1 MGALWQDIKFGFR
14 MLAQKPAF
22 TAIAVLTLALGIGA
36 NTAIFSVVNAVL
48 LNPLPYPQSDRL
60 MALCTKG
67 ANFDCSSVSYPNFLD
82 WQRENHD
89 FQAMAAYRKDDFNL
103 TGQGEAER
111 LRGDM
116 VSADFFSILGT
127 RPALGRLFNAGDDH
141 VGSEPVLLIS
151 SGFWKRKFGSSPDVV
166 GKTMTLNGV
175 NYSVIGV
182 IPPDFHL
189 DRTDDIWVPI
199 GQWNDPT
206 FRDRRA
212 TLGMRVVGR
221 LKPGVTPAQAR
232 TEMDTIGRGLAA
244 SFPEADAGS
253 SVTVRSLKDS
263 IVGNTGRYLY
273 VLLGAVAFVL
283 LIACANVANLLL
295 ARAIGRSREFAI
307 RAALGAGRGR
317 VIRQL
322 LTESVLLSAAG
333 GALGLLISAWGTHA
347 VISLLPDALP
357 RSREIGMDSHVFIFT
372 AIVSVACGILF
383 GLAPALKISR
393 PDLQE
398 TLKEGGRGSSGTHHR
413 VQGIFVTVEVAMA
426 LVLLIGAGLM
436 LRSLARLWSVDPGF
450 NSHNVLTFNVALAPA
465 VAGNPTAARNA
476 LRDLHDRLSA
486 INGVQT
492 LSLMAGSLP
501 ESGDD
506 SELLF
511 WRDGQPKPATDNAMN
526 AALFYL
532 VEPEYLKAMG
542 IPLDRGRFLTAQDSE
557 HAPFVVVIDE
567 SLAQKYFP
575 NEDPIGKR
583 LNIDLVN
590 YHSEIVGVVKHV
602 RHWGL
607 DADITNPIQAQF
619 YLPFVQLP
627 DQFMPFIVKGV
638 TVVMRTQGSPEALAG
653 AVRQTVA
660 QANSE
665 HVVYDVESMDS
676 IVSDSLADRRFS
688 MALLG
693 VFAALALLLSS
704 VGIYGVISYVVG
716 ERTHEIGIRM
726 ALGAQQRDI
735 LRQMLHQGIRMA
747 SPGVALGLAA
757 ALLLTRLMAKM
768 LYGVSAVDPLTFV
781 GVAALLS
788 LVALAACY
796 VPARRATRVDPMV
809 ALRYE

>member
-22 TAIAVLTLALGIGA
+22 TAIALLTLALGIGA

-67 ANFDCSSVSYPNFLD
+67 PNFDCGSVSYPNFLD
-82 WQRENHD
+82 WQRENRD
-89 FQAMAAYRKDDFNL
+89 FQAMAAYRRDHFNL

-116 VSADFFSILGT
+116 VSADFFSILGIK
-127 RPALGRLFNAGDDH
+127 PALGRLFNAGDDH
-141 VGSEPVLLIS
+141 VGAEPVVLIS
-151 SGFWKRKFGSSPDVV
+151 SGFWKRKFGSSPDVI
-166 GKTMTLNGV
+166 GKMMTLNGV
-175 NYSVIGV
+175 NYSIIGV
-182 IPPDFHL
+182 TPAGFHL
-189 DRTDDIWVPI
+189 DRTNDVWMPI

-206 FRDRRA
+206 FHDRRA
-212 TLGMRVVGR
+212 ALGMRVVGR

-232 TEMDTIGRGLAA
+232 AEMDTIGRGLAA

-253 SVTVRSLKDS
+253 SVTVRSLKDW
-263 IVGNTGRYLY
+263 IVGGTGRFLY
-273 VLLGAVAFVL
+273 VLLGAVTFVL

-307 RAALGAGRGR
+307 RSALGAGRAR

-347 VISLLPDALP
+347 VIALLPEALP
-357 RSREIGMDSHVFIFT
+357 RSQEIGMDSHVFIFT

-383 GLAPALKISR
+383 GLAPALKTSR

-413 VQGIFVTVEVAMA
+413 AQGVFVTVEVAMA

-450 NSHNVLTFNVALAPA
+450 NPHNVLTFDVALAPA
-465 VAGNPTAARNA
+465 VAGNATAARNA

-486 INGVQT
+486 IKGVET
-492 LSLMAGSLP
+492 LSMMAGGLP

-506 SELLF
+506 SELPF
-511 WRDGQPKPATDNAMN
+511 WREGQPKPASDNAMN
-526 AALFYL
+526 VALFYL

-542 IPLDRGRFLTAQDSE
+542 IPLDRGRFLTAQDTE
-557 HAPFVVVIDE
+557 HAPFVAVIDE

-583 LNIDLVN
+583 LNIELLN
-590 YHSEIVGVVKHV
+590 YQAEIVGVVKHV
-602 RHWGL
+602 KHWGL
-607 DADITNPIQAQF
+607 DADANNPIQAQF
-619 YLPFVQLP
+619 YLPLVQLP
-627 DQFMPFIVKGV
+627 DQFMPLVNSV
-638 TVVMRTQGSPEALAG
+638 TVVMRTQGPPDALAG
-653 AVRQTVA
+653 AARQTIA

-726 ALGAQQRDI
+726 ALGAQQRDV
-735 LRQMLHQGIRMA
+735 LRQMLHHGIRMA
-747 SPGVALGLAA
+747 YPGVAVGLAA

-768 LYGVSAVDPLTFV
+768 LYGVSAADPLTFV

-788 LVALAACY
+788 VVALAACY

>member
-1 MGALWQDIKFGFR
+1 MGILWQDIKFGFR
-14 MLAQKPAF
+14 MLLQKPGF
-22 TAIAVLTLALGIGA
+22 TAIALLTLALGIGA

-48 LNPLPYPQSDRL
+48 LNPLPYPQSDQL
-60 MALCTKG
+60 MSLCTKG

-82 WQRENHD
+82 WQRENQD
-89 FQAMAAYRKDDFNL
+89 FQAMAAYRHDAFNL

-111 LRGDM
+111 LNGEM
-116 VSADFFSILGT
+116 VSADFFPILGIK
-127 RPALGRLFNAGDDH
+127 PALGRVFNSGDDH
-141 VGSEPVLLIS
+141 IGAEPVVLIS
-151 SGFWKRKFGSSPDVV
+151 SGFWKRKFGGSPSVI
-166 GKTMTLNGV
+166 GETMTLDGV
-175 NYSVIGV
+175 NYSIIGV
-182 IPPDFHL
+182 IPPGFHL
-189 DRTDDIWVPI
+189 PGTRDVWTPI

-206 FRDRRA
+206 FHDRRA
-212 TLGMRVVGR
+212 SLGMRVVGR
-221 LKPGVTPAQAR
+221 LKPGVTPEQAR
-232 TEMDTIGRGLAA
+232 AEMDTIGRGLAA
-244 SFPEADAGS
+244 SFPEADADS

-263 IVGNTGRYLY
+263 IVGDTGGFLY

-307 RAALGAGRGR
+307 RTALGAGRGR
-317 VIRQL
+317 VVRQL

-357 RSREIGMDSHVFIFT
+357 RAQEIGMDSHVFIFT
-372 AIVSVACGILF
+372 AILSVACGILF
-383 GLAPALKISR
+383 GFAPAFKISR

-413 VQGIFVTVEVAMA
+413 VQGVFVTVEVAMA

-436 LRSLARLWSVDPGF
+436 LRSLAHLWSVDPGF

-465 VAGNPTAARNA
+465 VAGNATTARNA
-476 LRDLHDRLSA
+476 LRDLHDRLKA
-486 INGVQT
+486 INGVEAVSMT
-492 LSLMAGSLP
+492 AGSLP

-506 SELLF
+506 SELGF
-511 WRDGQPKPATDNAMN
+511 WREGQPKPPSENAMN
-526 AALFYL
+526 TALFYL

-542 IPLDRGRFLTAQDSE
+542 IRLDRGRFLTAQDTE
-557 HAPFVVVIDE
+557 HAPFVMVIDE

-583 LNIDLVN
+583 LNIDLVD
-590 YHSEIVGVVKHV
+590 YQAEIVGVVKHV
-602 RHWGL
+602 KHWGL
-607 DADITNPIQAQF
+607 DADTNNPIQAQF
-619 YLPFVQLP
+619 YLPLVQLP
-627 DQFMPFIVKGV
+627 DQFMPLVNSL
-638 TVVMRTQGSPEALAG
+638 TVVMRTQGPPDAMSG
-653 AVRQTVA
+653 AVRRTVA

-665 HVVYDVESMDS
+665 HVVYEVESMDS

-693 VFAALALLLSS
+693 VFAALALILSS

-726 ALGAQQRDI
+726 ALGAQPRDV
-735 LRQMLHQGIRMA
+735 LRQMLRRGVRMTYPGIA
-747 SPGVALGLAA
+747 VGLAA
-757 ALLLTRLMAKM
+757 AFFLTRLMAKM
-768 LYGVSAVDPLTFV
+768 LYGVSSADPLTFV

-796 VPARRATRVDPMV
+796 VPARRATRVDPII

>member
-1 MGALWQDIKFGFR
+1 MDTLWQDIKFGFR

-22 TAIAVLTLALGIGA
+22 TAIALLTLALGIGA

-48 LNPLPYPQSDRL
+48 LNPLPYAQSDQL
-60 MALCTKG
+60 MSLCTKG
-67 ANFDCSSVSYPNFLD
+67 PNFDCSSVSYPNFVD
-82 WQRENHD
+82 WQRENRD
-89 FQAMAAYRKDDFNL
+89 FQALAAYRGDDFNL

-111 LRGDM
+111 LRGEM
-116 VSADFFSILGT
+116 ISADFFSILGIK
-127 RPALGRLFNAGDDH
+127 PALGRLLNAGDDH
-141 VGSEPVLLIS
+141 IGAEPVVLIS
-151 SGFWKRKFGSSPDVV
+151 AGFWKRKFGSSPDVI
-166 GKTMTLNGV
+166 GKTMTLNGA
-175 NYSVIGV
+175 NYSIIGV
-182 IPPDFHL
+182 IPPGFHFG
-189 DRTDDIWVPI
+189 RANDIWVPI

-206 FRDRRA
+206 FHDRRA
-212 TLGMRVVGR
+212 SLGMRVVGR
-221 LKPGVTPAQAR
+221 LKPGVTLPQASAD
-232 TEMDTIGRGLAA
+232 MDTIGRGLAA

-253 SVTVRSLKDS
+253 SVTVRSLKDR
-263 IVGNTGRYLY
+263 IVGNTGRFLY

-307 RAALGAGRGR
+307 RSALGAGRAR

-357 RSREIGMDSHVFIFT
+357 RSEEIGMDSRVFIFT

-393 PDLQE
+393 TDLQE

-436 LRSLARLWSVDPGF
+436 LRSLARLWSVETGF
-450 NSHNVLTFNVALAPA
+450 NAHNVLTFNVALAPA
-465 VAGNPTAARNA
+465 VAGNATASRSA
-476 LRDLHDRLSA
+476 LRDLHDRLGA
-486 INGVQT
+486 INGVEAV
-492 LSLMAGSLP
+492 SMMAGSLP
-501 ESGDD
+501 MTGD
-506 SELLF
+506 SELPF
-511 WRDGQPKPATDNAMN
+511 WREGQPKPLSFNAMDI
-526 AALFYL
+526 ALFYM

-542 IPLDRGRFLTAQDSE
+542 IPLDRGRFLTAQDTE

-583 LNIDLVN
+583 LNIDVLN
-590 YHSEIVGVVKHV
+590 YPAEIVGVVKHV
-602 RHWGL
+602 THWGL
-607 DADITNPIQAQF
+607 DSDAHNPIQAQF
-619 YLPFVQLP
+619 YLPLVQLP
-627 DQFMPFIVKGV
+627 DQFMPLVVNNV
-638 TVVMRTQGSPEALAG
+638 TVVMRTQGSPDALAG

-660 QANSE
+660 QANSDN
-665 HVVYDVESMDS
+665 VVYDVESMDG

-726 ALGAQQRDI
+726 ALGAQQQDV
-735 LRQMLHQGIRMA
+735 LRQMLHHGIKMA
-747 SPGVALGLAA
+747 YPGIVVGLAA
-757 ALLLTRLMAKM
+757 AFLLTRLMVRM
-768 LYGVSAVDPLTFV
+768 LYGVGAADPLTFV
-781 GVAALLS
+781 GVAILLS
-788 LVALAACY
+788 VVALAACY
-796 VPARRATRVDPMV
+796 VPARRATRVDPMI